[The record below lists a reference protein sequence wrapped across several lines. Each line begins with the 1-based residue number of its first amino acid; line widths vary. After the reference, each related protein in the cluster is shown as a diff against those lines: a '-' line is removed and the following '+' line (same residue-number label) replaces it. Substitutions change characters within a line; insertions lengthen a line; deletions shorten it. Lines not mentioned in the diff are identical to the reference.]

1 MLVFLMLQSHL
12 LNDYS
17 TKAMTNENQWAM
29 FSLFLLLRL
38 RLMGVAVV
46 GANVTSLR

>member
-1 MLVFLMLQSHL
+1 MLIVLMLQSHL

-17 TKAMTNENQWAM
+17 TKAMTNEDQWTM
-29 FSLFLLLRL
+29 FSLSLLLGL